1 MSSTATPATPATPS
15 GDRPWRDPRR
25 GVWLAG
31 LAIPLLPF
39 AAWGLVSWTGWS
51 ALWWLGPLWIL
62 VLMPILDLV
71 GGLDK
76 VNPPEWATAQLED
89 DRSYRWAVYAYLPL
103 QYASLAWGA
112 WYVTSRPLSVASY
125 VGLSLT
131 VGLVAG
137 IAINTAHELGHKRP
151 RLERRLAKV
160 ALAQSGYGHF
170 YVEHNRGHHARVST
184 PEDPASARMGESF
197 WAFLPRTV
205 VGSLVSA
212 WHLETGALARR
223 GLRWWS
229 PRNNLLNAWA
239 LTVVLFAGVIVA
251 FGPAVL
257 PFLAIQAVFGF
268 SMLEVVNYVEHYGLL
283 RQRLPNGRYERCQP
297 EHSWNADFIASNAV
311 LYNLQRHSDHHANPL
326 RPYQV
331 LRHFPEAPQL
341 PAGYAGMITLAVV
354 PPLYRRVMDPRVV
367 AHYDGDVS
375 RANLQ
380 PRKRDRLLAR
390 YGAGAASGGQ
400 PAG

>member
-1 MSSTATPATPATPS
+1 MLSMLSRRAAAINDPARWPGPLRY
-15 GDRPWRDPRR
+15 G
-25 GVWLAG
+25 WLTG
-31 LAIPLLPF
+31 LVVPLLPL
-39 AAWGLVSWTGWS
+39 AAWGLVSATGWTV
-51 ALWWLGPLWIL
+51 WWWFGPMWLFA
-62 VLMPILDLV
+62 LMPLLDAV
-71 GGLDK
+71 RGVDTT
-76 VNPPEWATAQLED
+76 NPPDGSEERLIGE
-89 DRSYRWAVYAYLPL
+89 RYYRVAVYAYIPL
-103 QYASLAWGA
+103 QFATFVWAA
-112 WYVTSRPLSVASY
+112 WYVTSADLSVLSY

-151 RLERRLAKV
+151 RLERRLAKL
-160 ALAQSGYGHF
+160 ALAQSAYGHF
-170 YVEHNRGHHARVST
+170 YVEHNRGHHTRVST

-205 VGSLVSA
+205 CGSFISA
-212 WHLETGALARR
+212 WHLERGALERR

-229 PRNNLLNAWA
+229 LRNNLFNAWA
-239 LTVVLFAGVIVA
+239 LTLVLFAGVIVA

-257 PFLAIQAVFGF
+257 PFLAIQAIFGF
-268 SMLEVVNYVEHYGLL
+268 SLLEIVNYVEHYGLL
-283 RQRLPNGRYERCQP
+283 RQRLANGRYERCQP
-297 EHSWNADFIASNAV
+297 EHSWNADFVASNAV

-341 PAGYAGMITLAVV
+341 PAGYAGMIALAVV

-390 YGAGAASGGQ
+390 YGAATATALPS
-400 PAG
+400 AG

>member
-1 MSSTATPATPATPS
+1 MSGTTSPDSPATPP
-15 GDRPWRDPRR
+15 GQRPWRDPRR

-31 LAIPLLPF
+31 LAVPLLPF

-184 PEDPASARMGESF
+184 PEDPASARLGEHF
-197 WAFLPRTV
+197 WEFLPRTV
-205 VGSLVSA
+205 VGSLRSA
-212 WHLETGALARR
+212 WEIERDAQARKGR
-223 GLRWWS
+223 PWWT
-229 PRNNLLNAWA
+229 PRNNVLNAWA
-239 LTVVLFAGVIVA
+239 LSVVLFVALIAIFGWGVV
-251 FGPAVL
+251 

-268 SMLEVVNYVEHYGLL
+268 SLLELVNYVEHYGLA
-283 RQRLPNGRYERCQP
+283 RQKLPGGRYERCKP
-297 EHSWNADFIASNAV
+297 EHSWNAAHRFSNHV
-311 LYNLQRHSDHHANPL
+311 LYQLQRHSDHHANPI
-326 RPYQV
+326 RRYQT
-331 LRHFPEAPQL
+331 LRHVEDAPQL
-341 PAGYAGMITLAVV
+341 PSGYAAMITLALV
-354 PPLYRRVMDPRVV
+354 PALWHRTMDPRVL
-367 AHYDGDVS
+367 AFYDGEVA
-375 RANLQ
+375 RANVH
-380 PRKRDRLLAR
+380 PRSRQRLLTR
-390 YGAGAASGGQ
+390 HQ
-400 PAG
+400 PG

>member
-1 MSSTATPATPATPS
+1 MSSTAVPDTPATPA
-15 GDRPWRDPRR
+15 GEQPWRDPRR
-25 GVWLAG
+25 PVWLAG

-62 VLMPILDLV
+62 VFMPVLDLV

-89 DRSYRWAVYAYLPL
+89 DRYYRWAVYAYLPL
-103 QYASLAWGA
+103 QYASLVWGA

-184 PEDPASARMGESF
+184 PEDPASARLGEHF
-197 WAFLPRTV
+197 WEFLPRTV
-205 VGSLVSA
+205 VGSLRSA
-212 WHLETGALARR
+212 WDIERDAQARKGR
-223 GLRWWS
+223 RWWT
-229 PRNNLLNAWA
+229 PRNNVLNAWA
-239 LTVVLFAGVIVA
+239 LSAVLFAVLIAIFGWGVV
-251 FGPAVL
+251 

-268 SMLEVVNYVEHYGLL
+268 SLLELVNYVEHYGLA
-283 RQRLPNGRYERCQP
+283 RQKLPGGRYERCTP
-297 EHSWNADFIASNAV
+297 EHSWNAAHRFSNHV
-311 LYNLQRHSDHHANPL
+311 LYQLQRHSDHHANPT
-326 RPYQV
+326 RRYQT
-331 LRHFPEAPQL
+331 LRHVEDAPQL
-341 PAGYAGMITLAVV
+341 PSGYAAMITLALV
-354 PPLYRRVMDPRVV
+354 PPLWARAMDPRVL
-367 AHYDGDVS
+367 AFYDGEVT
-375 RANLQ
+375 RANVH
-380 PRKRDRLLAR
+380 PRSRQRLLTR
-390 YGAGAASGGQ
+390 YQ
-400 PAG
+400 PG

>member
-1 MSSTATPATPATPS
+1 MLSSANPRPRAIDDPARWPGPLRY
-15 GDRPWRDPRR
+15 G
-25 GVWLAG
+25 WLIG
-31 LAIPLLPF
+31 LVVPLLPLV
-39 AAWGLVSWTGWS
+39 AWGLVSATGWT
-51 ALWWLGPLWIL
+51 LWWWLGPMWLFAF
-62 VLMPILDLV
+62 MPLLDAV
-71 GGLDK
+71 RGVDTT
-76 VNPPEWATAQLED
+76 NPPEGSEERLIGE
-89 DRSYRWAVYAYLPL
+89 RYYRIAVYLYIPL
-103 QYASLAWGA
+103 QIATFIWAG
-112 WYVTSRPLSVASY
+112 WYVTSADLSVASY

-151 RLERRLAKV
+151 RLERRLAKI

-205 VGSLVSA
+205 IGSLTSA
-212 WHLETGALARR
+212 WHLETAALQRR

-229 PRNNLLNAWA
+229 PRSNLLNAWA
-239 LTVVLFAGVIVA
+239 LTVVLFAAVILA
-251 FGPAVL
+251 FGSGVL
-257 PFLAIQAVFGF
+257 PFLAIQAIFGF
-268 SMLEVVNYVEHYGLL
+268 SLLEIVNYVEHYGLL
-283 RQRLPNGRYERCQP
+283 RQRLANGRYERCLP
-297 EHSWNADFIASNAV
+297 EHSWNADFVASNAV

-367 AHYDGDVS
+367 AHYGGDVS

-380 PRKRDRLLAR
+380 PRKRAQLLAR
-390 YGAGAASGGQ
+390 YGTSSAGGMA
-400 PAG
+400 